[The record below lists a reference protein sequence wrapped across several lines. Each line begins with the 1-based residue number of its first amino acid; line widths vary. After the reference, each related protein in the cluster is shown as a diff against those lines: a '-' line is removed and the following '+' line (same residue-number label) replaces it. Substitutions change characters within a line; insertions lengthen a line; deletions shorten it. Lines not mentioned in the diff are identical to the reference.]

1 VELYT
6 QSPNTSSWRGAQLKH
21 KENFTF
27 FVSITYFEEAHDP
40 VGRQVLYNILVEFG
54 TPTEVVRRIKMYLN
68 ENFHSNT
75 FRIGKCLSDAFPI
88 QNDLKQGDALSPW
101 LLNFTLEY
109 ALRKV
114 REIREGLELNGIRKL
129 LAYANTVNISLLR

>member
-1 VELYT
+1 
-6 QSPNTSSWRGAQLKH
+6 
-21 KENFTF
+21 
-27 FVSITYFEEAHDP
+27 